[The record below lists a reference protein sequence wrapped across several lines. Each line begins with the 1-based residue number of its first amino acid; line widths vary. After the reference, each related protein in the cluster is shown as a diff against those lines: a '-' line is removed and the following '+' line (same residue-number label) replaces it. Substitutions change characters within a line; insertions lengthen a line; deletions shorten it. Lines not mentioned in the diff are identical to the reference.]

1 MCEWM
6 CVCVHVERSAERGA
20 AGSFSC
26 SLSPSRYCTLA
37 NDPMELMASAIGHL
51 CAINTALI
59 PRVEARLERFYPKI
73 TTRRFDGRESSK
85 GIRAVEMALGMQPAA
100 LESST
105 SCIPSKFKFRV
116 LGICE
121 EQKNRCYY
129 LSHKIS
135 NDIIDKITKCFSIK
149 LRNFHPN

>member
-1 MCEWM
+1 MAQKGKLISCMCEWM
-6 CVCVHVERSAERGA
+6 CVCVHVGRSAERGE

-73 TTRRFDGRESSK
+73 TTRRFDGRERERERVRR
-85 GIRAVEMALGMQPAA
+85 G
-100 LESST
+100 LE
-105 SCIPSKFKFRV
+105 
-116 LGICE
+116 
-121 EQKNRCYY
+121 RCGNGGGYATGC
-129 LSHKIS
+129 SHKLNQLHTMLNAS
-135 NDIIDKITKCFSIK
+135 
-149 LRNFHPN
+149 